1 MNSQSEARL
10 QSNNMVIRPG
20 LGISSSSGTDQE
32 RNNQASAKE
41 LAELLS
47 SLVIKMEDK
56 QSVDEPP
63 KFKRAWIESS
73 EVMIARYL
81 KGKVSEWHLGASLLY
96 KEWEVYKLAFLKNF
110 DDSKNRI
117 DAKKYLSR
125 YNIYEEQAIIAFGKI
140 TRIFEIAKIMDDTER
155 CEIILEKLSDEDY
168 DKIYGLKITTF

>member
-1 MNSQSEARL
+1 
-10 QSNNMVIRPG
+10 MVIRPG
-20 LGISSSSGTDQE
+20 LGISSSSGTEQE
-32 RNNQASAKE
+32 RNNPASAKE

-56 QSVDEPP
+56 QSVGEPP
-63 KFKRAWIESS
+63 KFTGAWIESS
-73 EVMIARYL
+73 EVMIA
-81 KGKVSEWHLGASLLY
+81 
-96 KEWEVYKLAFLKNF
+96 
-110 DDSKNRI
+110 RI

-155 CEIILEKLSDEDY
+155 FEIILEKLSDEDY